1 MSGGVVVKGRLKNH
15 ISFWREVIKAPATII
30 STIEGVK
37 SEPTAYMRGN
47 HQSACKN
54 SLFIQESLSELC
66 TTGCAVEV
74 SAMPVICN
82 SSGKKRLVINLRH
95 LNQFLWKQKF
105 KCEDLR
111 VAMLLLEMG
120 DYMFSFDL
128 KSGYHHVDIAKEHWK
143 YLGFSW
149 ESRFYVFTVLPF
161 GLSSAC
167 YIFTKLVRPLV
178 RYWRE
183 SGLRIIVYLDDGLCA
198 MGGESNALEA
208 STLVQSTLSQAGFV
222 ANVKKSIWKPT
233 QHLQWLGFVIDLS
246 QGLIEVPRDRL
257 TAVACKLQR
266 ACQLKLVPA
275 KQLASVVGSIIS
287 MGLAIGP
294 VSRFMF
300 VHTA

>member
-1 MSGGVVVKGRLKNH
+1 MVMEDVVKIDPGNLSVSMAMGDVVEIDHGNLSVWWEIESSVVVKGRLKNH

-30 STIEGVK
+30 STIEGGYVLPLK
-37 SEPTAYMRGN
+37 SEPTPYVRGN

-54 SLFIQESLSELC
+54 SLFIQESLSELR

-74 SAMPVICN
+74 SARPIICSPLSVVEN
-82 SSGKKRLVINLRH
+82 STGKQRLVINFRH
-95 LNQFLWKQKF
+95 LNQFLWKQRF
-105 KCEDLR
+105 KYEDLR
-111 VAMLLLEMG
+111 VAMLLLEKG

-183 SGLRIIVYLDDGLCA
+183 RGLRVIVYLDDGLCA
-198 MGGESNALEA
+198 MDGESNALEA

-222 ANVKKSIWKPT
+222 ANVKKV
-233 QHLQWLGFVIDLS
+233 HL
-246 QGLIEVPRDRL
+246 E
-257 TAVACKLQR
+257 AY
-266 ACQLKLVPA
+266 PA
-275 KQLASVVGSIIS
+275 FAMARVC
-287 MGLAIGP
+287 
-294 VSRFMF
+294 
-300 VHTA
+300 H

>member
-1 MSGGVVVKGRLKNH
+1 M
-15 ISFWREVIKAPATII
+15 IKAPATII
-30 STIEGVK
+30 STIEGGYVLPHK
-37 SEPTAYMRGN
+37 SEPTSYVRGN

-74 SAMPVICN
+74 SARPIIFSPLSVVEN

-95 LNQFLWKQKF
+95 LNQFLWKQRF
-105 KCEDLR
+105 KYEDLR
-111 VAMLLLEMG
+111 VAMLLLEKG
-120 DYMFSFDL
+120 DYMFLLTLSL
-128 KSGYHHVDIAKEHWK
+128 AITMLIKEHWK

-149 ESRFYVFTVLPF
+149 ESRFYVCTVLPF

-167 YIFTKLVRPLV
+167 YIFIKLVRPLV

-183 SGLRIIVYLDDGLCA
+183 RILRVIVYLDDALCA
-198 MGGESNALEA
+198 MDGKSNTLEA

-233 QHLQWLGFVIDLS
+233 QRLQWLRFVIDLS

-266 ACQLKLVPA
+266 ICQLKLVPD

-294 VSRFMF
+294 VSRFMTRSLIK
-300 VHTA
+300 HTV